1 MERLRTET
9 RRLETGTRRLETGTK
24 KELKKWGMIGVSVK
38 KRRRLKLLLM
48 VDTGVALKK
57 DVQSGQYTFYA
68 IMQPSCSHH

>member
-48 VDTGVALKK
+48 VDAGVAL
-57 DVQSGQYTFYA
+57 
-68 IMQPSCSHH
+68 